1 MAARCRPENMDWKVL
16 NMKVSDLT
24 ELIEAKNLTTEVAP
38 DREIMCGYVCD
49 LLSWVMA
56 HGEEGMA
63 WVTVQTHLNVIAVAA
78 LADMACV
85 ILPEGITMEQEV
97 LDKANAEGMCVLTS
111 ALTAYEICGRLAAR
125 GIPAHG

>member
-1 MAARCRPENMDWKVL
+1 
-16 NMKVSDLT
+16 MKVSDLIALLDARSLT
-24 ELIEAKNLTTEVAP
+24 EGVNEDK
-38 DREIMCGYVCD
+38 EILCGYVCD

-97 LDKANAEGMCVLTS
+97 LSKANAEGMCVLTS
-111 ALTAYEICGRLAAR
+111 QLTAYEICGRLAGQ